1 MLLLYTCVGHTLPPR
16 VLRGAA
22 HGAAY
27 ARPLDHGAAYAR
39 PLVLRAAQ
47 PPLLLLDE
55 ESGDIN
61 DGGISSVNWVTVD
74 ASGPDVEPTEEEG
87 TSVMPLFPLGAA
99 YLPHTTPVLNIFEP
113 RYRAMYNDILFNGAR
128 RFMVT
133 NVEPE
138 TGALAEVGVV
148 FYLDELKEVSEQTQD
163 RVKYIGQHR
172 VINRVR
178 LRRVLNPSVVA
189 TRDTYL
195 KAEVEVLSDS
205 DQQEEGKPDEG
216 LAAEEAAAE
225 ELFVSLVDAQK
236 IIIIKIIIIIRSSSS
251 RLSTRRR
258 ASARSPASQTPSREE
273 LPAQGSSPSWRPG
286 TLPGPFPA
294 GSLSFARG
302 TSPSDR
308 GLWGTIG
315 LWQQFLEQRTQV
327 GLGGGAAAPGRRLS
341 ADPRSLLGRCLGKRC
356 SARSRAAS
364 RAT

>member
-1 MLLLYTCVGHTLPPR
+1 MWPPPNFLLVPSGFLGFRL
-16 VLRGAA
+16 LAGL
-22 HGAAY
+22 
-27 ARPLDHGAAYAR
+27 AR
-39 PLVLRAAQ
+39 

-148 FYLDELKEVSEQTQD
+148 FYLDELKED

-172 VINRVR
+172 VINR
-178 LRRVLNPSVVA
+178 
-189 TRDTYL
+189 
-195 KAEVEVLSDS
+195 
-205 DQQEEGKPDEG
+205 
-216 LAAEEAAAE
+216 
-225 ELFVSLVDAQK
+225 
-236 IIIIKIIIIIRSSSS
+236 
-251 RLSTRRR
+251 
-258 ASARSPASQTPSREE
+258 
-273 LPAQGSSPSWRPG
+273 
-286 TLPGPFPA
+286 
-294 GSLSFARG
+294 SLSFARG

-327 GLGGGAAAPGRRLS
+327 LGQKMQREIQSGVASYLSDNSLREDLDLPPELIAEIEAIQRRYRGEVDALDGEPGSLRFQAPSRRWLATRKSLQSLFSSGDAKGEGEGGAPDDKS
-341 ADPRSLLGRCLGKRC
+341 
-356 SARSRAAS
+356 
-364 RAT
+364 